1 MIERFETPRLD
12 PTALATDPGLF
23 TDDGNRFDPTAF
35 VGLASRV
42 SVNASVDP
50 NMGGDSWKLRAGLGA
65 VTAGDPGQS
74 AQLRAFGNIL
84 KDARPVAGGLFGTG
98 NMRAAELTEAL
109 LSKAGTNAHVAD
121 QRQTFANTA
130 QQQMAQIE
138 AEQGVDTD
146 QELQRLMQVEQTY
159 AANARVISVVDE
171 LLETLLRL

>member
-1 MIERFETPRLD
+1 
-12 PTALATDPGLF
+12 
-23 TDDGNRFDPTAF
+23 
-35 VGLASRV
+35 
-42 SVNASVDP
+42 
-50 NMGGDSWKLRAGLGA
+50 
-65 VTAGDPGQS
+65 
-74 AQLRAFGNIL
+74 
-84 KDARPVAGGLFGTG
+84 
-98 NMRAAELTEAL
+98 MRAAELTEAL

>member
-1 MIERFETPRLD
+1 MRTSGDTAQIRGGALMAQFTIRDELAVEAQLQLDTVARDLIERFETPGLD

-23 TDDGNRFDPTAF
+23 TDDGNRFDPIAF

-84 KDARPVAGGLFGTG
+84 KDARPSSWRAVRHRKHAGRRTDRSTAVQSRYKRPCCRSTPDLRQH
-98 NMRAAELTEAL
+98 RAT
-109 LSKAGTNAHVAD
+109 
-121 QRQTFANTA
+121 AN
-130 QQQMAQIE
+130 
-138 AEQGVDTD
+138 GPD
-146 QELQRLMQVEQTY
+146 
-159 AANARVISVVDE
+159 
-171 LLETLLRL
+171 